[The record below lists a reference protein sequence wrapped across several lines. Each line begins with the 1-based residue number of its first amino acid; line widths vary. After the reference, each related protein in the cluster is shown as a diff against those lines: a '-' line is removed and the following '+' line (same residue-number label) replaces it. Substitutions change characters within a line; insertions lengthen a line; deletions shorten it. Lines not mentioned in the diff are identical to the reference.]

1 LWAIVG
7 LGNPGKKYETTRH
20 NAGFLLIDRLSQKW
34 DLKTKK
40 KKYSARISRVERK
53 QEDLLLVKP
62 WTFMNRSGLAVKA
75 LIEKTGLKLSRLIT
89 VYDDLD
95 IPLGE
100 IRVRK
105 KGGAGTH
112 NGMIS
117 IVQEIESTQFPRI
130 RIGIGPLPSEVEATN
145 FVLSEFN
152 KDEKK
157 ALKHSLDM
165 AEKAVDLILDSNIE
179 EAMNR
184 FNRVVTDLKGDGRD

>member
-1 LWAIVG
+1 MWAIIG

-34 DLKTKK
+34 DVKTKK
-40 KKYSARISRVERK
+40 KKYSARILRVERK

-130 RIGIGPLPSEVEATN
+130 RIGIGPLPSEAEATN
-145 FVLSEFN
+145 FVLSEFS

-179 EAMNR
+179 DAMNR
-184 FNRVVTDLKGDGRD
+184 FNRVVRDLKGEGRD